1 MKSLKELGLAPVEK
15 EDLVATI
22 GGGYPDN
29 PALNPIGPPIEC
41 CYNIPPIF
49 GEEGDW
55 FPWFNPLT

>member
-29 PALNPIGPPIEC
+29 PALNPIGPPIVC
-41 CYNIPPIF
+41 CYNIPPI
-49 GEEGDW
+49 GERSI
-55 FPWFNPLT
+55 